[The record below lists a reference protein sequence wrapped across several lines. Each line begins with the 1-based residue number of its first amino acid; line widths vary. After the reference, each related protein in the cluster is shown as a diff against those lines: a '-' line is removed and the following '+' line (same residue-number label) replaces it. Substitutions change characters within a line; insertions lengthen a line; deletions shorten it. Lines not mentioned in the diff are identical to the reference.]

1 MGSGKKLRTV
11 ILLFV
16 DMIIIFLAYLFSF
29 YARFDGIVEG
39 TSYNLVFT
47 KHLSIIIALYIIPMA
62 FLRMYRSLWR
72 IAGFEEFL
80 RAAISIILGMTL
92 NLIYSNIAGTNI
104 PIILTI
110 LSGVLIGVAVI
121 SVRLSYRIIRRIIL
135 YGTIFLDKTSER
147 VLVIGGG
154 LCGTLVIDEMIKD
167 PSNNL
172 KPVAVIDDDINK
184 ANTFLRGLKVYG
196 GRNRIQEVVEK
207 EEIDMILIAIASLD
221 SKNKKEIIKICNKTN
236 KKVKIIPGMNE
247 VIEGSN
253 EKVHG
258 VKAMRNVD
266 LHDLLGR
273 DEIKLDK
280 TGIKEYIEGKVVMVT
295 GGGGSIGSELCRQ
308 IARYKPQLL
317 LIVDIYENN
326 AYEIQNE
333 LRMKYP
339 ELKQHAIIASVRE
352 RWRMDKIFKDY
363 KPQVVFHAA
372 AHKHVPLME
381 FSPLEAIKNN
391 IKGTYNTADLAYK
404 YKVERFVLIS
414 TDKAVNPTN
423 VMGATKRYC
432 EMIIQGM
439 HKKAID
445 EKQKSEFVAVRF
457 GNVLGSNGSVIP
469 LFKKQIEKG
478 GPVTLTHKDITRYFM
493 LIPEAVQLVLQAGG
507 FAKGGEIFVLDMG
520 EPVKIYDLAENLIK
534 LSGFEPHKD
543 IKIKEVGLRPGEKLY
558 EELLMDEEGLTQTVH
573 EKIFIAKP
581 SEFDVEELKNNFYEL
596 IKIGQE
602 QGDEALREKLH
613 ELVPTYAFKARI
625 SDSVS
630 LKHPANEGESGY
642 KKESELNE
650 VAATKI

>member
-1 MGSGKKLRTV
+1 MGNGKRLRTV

-16 DMIIIFLAYLFSF
+16 DIAAIFIAYMFSF
-29 YARFDGIVEG
+29 YARYGGVENL
-39 TSYNLVFT
+39 TTNYNTRFISHFVV
-47 KHLSIIIALYIIPMA
+47 IAALYIIPMA
-62 FLRMYRSLWR
+62 CLKMYRSLWR
-72 IAGFEEFL
+72 IAGFEEFVRVGIAVL
-80 RAAISIILGMTL
+80 IGFLL
-92 NLIYSNIAGTNI
+92 NIVYSNFAAKEI
-104 PIILTI
+104 PVVLTI
-110 LSGVLIGVAVI
+110 LSGVLIGFAVI
-121 SVRLSYRIIRRIIL
+121 GVRLSYRIYRRIVL
-135 YGTIFLDKTSER
+135 YGTIYLDKTSER

-154 LCGTLVIDEMIKD
+154 LCGTLVIDEMNKD
-167 PSNNL
+167 SKNNM

-196 GRNRIQEVVEK
+196 GRNKIEEVVEK
-207 EEIDMILIAIASLD
+207 EHIDVILLAIASLD
-221 SKNKKEIIKICNKTN
+221 SKNKKEIIKICSKTN
-236 KKVKIIPGMNE
+236 KKVKIIPGINE

-253 EKVHG
+253 DSIKG
-258 VKAMRNVD
+258 IKSMRNID

-273 DEIKLDK
+273 EEIKLDK
-280 TGIKEYIEGKVVMVT
+280 TGIKEYIEDKVVMVT

-308 IARYKPQLL
+308 IATYKPELL

-339 ELKQHAIIASVRE
+339 DLKQEALIASVRE
-352 RWRMDKIFKDY
+352 RWRVEQIFKDY

-381 FSPLEAIKNN
+381 VSPLEAIKNN
-391 IKGTYNTADLAYK
+391 VKGTFNTADLAYK
-404 YKVERFVLIS
+404 YGVERFVLIS

-439 HKKAID
+439 HKKARD
-445 EKQKSEFVAVRF
+445 NNQKSEFVAVRF

-469 LFKKQIEKG
+469 LFKKQIAKG

-534 LSGFEPHKD
+534 LSGFEPHTEM
-543 IKIKEVGLRPGEKLY
+543 KIKEVGLRPGEKLY
-558 EELLMDEEGLTQTVH
+558 EELLMDEEGLTETCH

-581 SEFDVEELKNNFYEL
+581 SDYDVDVLKENFYEL
-596 IKIGQE
+596 IKVGE
-602 QGDEALREKLH
+602 EEGDEALRKRLH
-613 ELVPTYAFKARI
+613 EFVPTYVRYI
-625 SDSVS
+625 ESQNLDSATR
-630 LKHPANEGESGY
+630 KYPANECESGFQN
-642 KKESELNE
+642 EE
-650 VAATKI
+650 VACAK